1 MLKVIS
7 VFFFC
12 CTFAVSSMSA
22 EESLEAFVET
32 TSQDI
37 LAQINEGRAEFE
49 NDPSV
54 LYGQMSVALDTLVD
68 FVTLSKGIMGKYYK
82 GATDDQRIEF
92 QQTVRVYIIEIYTK
106 ALVKFKSKTVQVIP
120 LKKAPTSKATIS
132 MNVTTQE
139 GKSFKLTYS
148 MAKKESGWQ
157 VRNIIVDGINMGLT
171 YRSQFDSSMISND
184 NNIDAVI
191 DTWGSPTDDERVE
204 K

>member
-106 ALVKFKSKTVQVIP
+106 ALVKFKSKTVEVIP

-191 DTWGSPTDDERVE
+191 DTWGSSTDDERVE
-204 K
+204 T

>member
-1 MLKVIS
+1 MLKIIS

-22 EESLEAFVET
+22 EESLETFVET
-32 TSQDI
+32 TSRDI

-49 NDPSV
+49 NDPSI

-106 ALVKFKSKTVQVIP
+106 ALVKFKSKTVEVIP

>member
-1 MLKVIS
+1 
-7 VFFFC
+7 
-12 CTFAVSSMSA
+12 
-22 EESLEAFVET
+22 
-32 TSQDI
+32 
-37 LAQINEGRAEFE
+37 
-49 NDPSV
+49 
-54 LYGQMSVALDTLVD
+54 
-68 FVTLSKGIMGKYYK
+68 
-82 GATDDQRIEF
+82 
-92 QQTVRVYIIEIYTK
+92 
-106 ALVKFKSKTVQVIP
+106 
-120 LKKAPTSKATIS
+120 
-132 MNVTTQE
+132 VTTQE

>member
-22 EESLEAFVET
+22 EESMEAFVEA

>member
-22 EESLEAFVET
+22 EDSLEAFVEA
-32 TSQDI
+32 TSRDI

>member
-191 DTWGSPTDDERVE
+191 DNWGSPTDDERVE